1 MRLHVFRSRGKS
13 FAARSLFVVKE
24 QPAVGQLGNY
34 DLNSLLAPT
43 SFRPGTRELC
53 RTSRCEG
60 ALRDR
65 KLMRCKRQYQL

>member
-1 MRLHVFRSRGKS
+1 MC
-13 FAARSLFVVKE
+13 FVREANHSQPAVCLWPKR

-43 SFRPGTRELC
+43 SFRPATRELC